1 VLAEDS
7 IRPSFRRLLAGV
19 RKFRREVYPGQREVY
34 EQTLREGQR
43 PHTLVIACADSR
55 IDPNLLTQS
64 DPGEIFV
71 ARNIG
76 NIVPAYG
83 EMLGGVS
90 AVIEYA
96 VAALGVQDV
105 VVCGHTDC
113 GAMKGLLNKKTVSA
127 MPTVKTWLRNA
138 EAALSIVQA
147 QHPDLPAAAT
157 LDELVQANVVLQM
170 NHLRTHPSVAG
181 RMASGTLAVHG
192 WVYDIATGM
201 VRNYDE
207 TEKRF
212 HEID

>member
-1 VLAEDS
+1 MPADHTVQ
-7 IRPSFRRLLAGV
+7 PSLQRLLEGV
-19 RKFRREVYPGQREVY
+19 RKFRREVFPSQRRFY
-34 EQTLREGQR
+34 EQAAREGQR
-43 PHTLVIACADSR
+43 PHTLMLACADSR
-55 IDPNLLTQS
+55 MNPILLTQS

-96 VAALGVQDV
+96 VAALDVQNV

-113 GAMKGLLNKKTVSA
+113 GAMKGLLDKKTVSG
-127 MPTVKTWLRNA
+127 MPTVTTWLRNA

-147 QHPDLPAAAT
+147 KHPDLPAEAMI
-157 LDELVQANVVLQM
+157 DELVEANVVLQL

-181 RMASGTLAVHG
+181 KMAIGTLDVHG

-201 VRNYDE
+201 VRAYDE
-207 TEKRF
+207 AGKRF
-212 HEID
+212 SEIE

>member
-1 VLAEDS
+1 MPTDDVVQ
-7 IRPSFRRLLAGV
+7 PSLQRLLQGV
-19 RKFRREVYPGQREVY
+19 GKFRREVYPNQREVY
-34 EQTLREGQR
+34 ERAVRDGQH
-43 PHTLVIACADSR
+43 PHTLMLACADSR
-55 IDPNLLTQS
+55 IDPILLTQS

-96 VAALGVQDV
+96 VLALDVQNV
-105 VVCGHTDC
+105 VICGHTDC
-113 GAMKGLLNKKTVSA
+113 GAMKGLLDRKTVSR

-147 QHPDLPAAAT
+147 KHPDLPAQAMI
-157 LDELVQANVVLQM
+157 DELVETNVVLQL
-170 NHLRTHPSVAG
+170 NHLRSHPSVAG
-181 RMASGTLAVHG
+181 KLAVGTLDVHG

-201 VRNYDE
+201 VRAYDDV
-207 TEKRF
+207 EKRF
-212 HEID
+212 TEIE